1 MCECTRNCGSQDR
14 SYRPSVKPPTRRHV
28 IAAAVG
34 ATAAS
39 SVNAQTRPATD
50 DLDAAARLL
59 GRSYTPEEA
68 ELMLRGLARTAALLP
83 ALRKREIPPDLDP
96 AVTFDPA
103 PFDPPPSGPT
113 RAKLADGDPDAD
125 PAWASV
131 ADLAA
136 MLRAGKT
143 TSVELARLSLDRLKK
158 HGDALKCVVTITE
171 DLAMQQAERA
181 DADLNNGTDRGPLHG
196 IPYGAK
202 DLLAVKDYPTT
213 YGVAP
218 FADQVFD
225 RDATV
230 ITRLEEAGAV
240 LVAKLSLGELAM
252 GDVWF
257 GGTTRNPWNPDEGSS
272 GSSAGSCSAVAAG
285 LVPFALGSETLGSI
299 VSPCVVC
306 GTCGLRPTYGRVP
319 RTGAMPLART
329 MDKLGPIARRADDLA
344 YVLAAIAGPDG
355 EDPAARAAA
364 FSYPHDGPIK
374 VGFDAAAFEAD
385 AAMRD
390 STPGPYAAA
399 LDRCR
404 ELFGDLAEVRLPIDP
419 LLWPVVGSIVE
430 VEAAE
435 SFAELTDS
443 DRLGELV
450 QQGEGDWPN
459 TFRRASLFP
468 AVDYLRA
475 QRLRRRFMREMA
487 EAMNEVDV
495 FVTVPR
501 LGPNLTLTNLTGHPC
516 CLARLA
522 VVDGRPLQIEFVG
535 RPYGEDKLLTVA
547 SRFEATVASCDEWP
561 RGRWA

>member
-1 MCECTRNCGSQDR
+1 MTPRTENCGPQDR
-14 SYRPSVKPPTRRHV
+14 SYRPSVIPPTRRHV

-34 ATAAS
+34 ASAAS
-39 SVNAQTRPATD
+39 SATAQTRPATD

-59 GRSYTPEEA
+59 GRSYTPGEA
-68 ELMLRGLARTAALLP
+68 ELMRRGLARTAALLP
-83 ALRKREIPPDLDP
+83 ALRRREIPPDVDP
-96 AVTFDPA
+96 AVTFDPT
-103 PFDPPPSGPT
+103 PFDPPTAGPMT
-113 RAKLADGDPDAD
+113 AELADGNPDAD
-125 PAWASV
+125 PAWASL

-143 TSVELARLSLDRLKK
+143 TSVELTRLSLDRLKK
-158 HGDALKCVVTITE
+158 HGDALKCVVTLTE
-171 DLAMQQAERA
+171 DLAMRQAERA
-181 DADLNNGTDRGPLHG
+181 DAELKNGTDRGPLHG

-202 DLLAVKDYPTT
+202 DLLAVKNYPTT

-218 FADQVFD
+218 FADQILD

-299 VSPCVVC
+299 VSPCVAC

-355 EDPAARAAA
+355 EDPTARAAP
-364 FSYPHDGPIK
+364 FSFPHDGPIR
-374 VGFDAAAFEAD
+374 VGFDAAAFEA
-385 AAMRD
+385 AARM
-390 STPGPYAAA
+390 PAYADG

-404 ELFGDLAEVRLPIDP
+404 ELFGDLAEVRLPADP
-419 LLWPVVGSIVE
+419 LLFPTALATVE

-435 SFAELTDS
+435 SFAELVDAN
-443 DRLGELV
+443 RLNELV

-459 TFRRASLFP
+459 IFRRASLFP

-475 QRLRRRFMREMA
+475 QRLRRRYMREMA
-487 EAMNEVDV
+487 EAMNGVDV

-501 LGPNLTLTNLTGHPC
+501 LGPNLALTNLTGHPC
-516 CLARLA
+516 CLVRLA
-522 VVDGRPLQIEFVG
+522 VVDDLPLQIEFVG

-547 SRFEATVASCDEWP
+547 SRFEATVTAREEWP
-561 RGRWA
+561 RGRWG